1 MTSRQSY
8 ELRSR
13 SGTPF
18 DTPPPKS
25 GRWMAQTP
33 QETEDDGDRDGATST
48 HIHPTEGTSE
58 TPTSSTFTGDSAAFR
73 DDSEFTTEYSDDS
86 DDNQVQFI
94 KHNKPRF
101 GKRVHAVA
109 VSAFR
114 MLLEVVN
121 LTWFLLPFICLVVA
135 LVLPRYLIAAIQAT
149 PASLAAPGQGHVN
162 SMSSIQAHMDAMI
175 KDIGHFKK
183 FQHEHEARIEEVMIL
198 YDQTTKQL
206 DTLVDTTRSATSG
219 GNNGAVLE
227 HVTDMIQTALKKSIR
242 DLKSEY
248 KAALQPLEASL
259 RQISTQ
265 ATLLESDVKTHK
277 ARLTDVE
284 DLVEGTKAQLLDAT
298 SPQLLERQIAS
309 IVATELVVVQAKV
322 SRAVAEETARLRNAT
337 QGDLERL
344 VDRKVAAWTVHTSR
358 PDDSTTPGTAAP
370 SGRVDYASFASGGR
384 VVRHKTDLVGGS
396 SWASA
401 VQNLFFATS
410 SSSTFTSKSLTPFPL
425 CSIVAGQSCQNSKP
439 ETAISVRAPPSSRVH
454 PMDIGG
460 LFLWI
465 CM

>member
-33 QETEDDGDRDGATST
+33 QETEDDGDHDGATST

-94 KHNKPRF
+94 KHNKSRF
-101 GKRVHAVA
+101 GKR

-384 VVRHKTDLVGGS
+384 VVRHKTYDHPRQYGVDGLVVDGTDVRHVDLGS
-396 SWASA
+396 
-401 VQNLFFATS
+401 
-410 SSSTFTSKSLTPFPL
+410 FTYHENHGPLQRFPL
-425 CSIVAGQSCQNSKP
+425 NHHAEIVHGVTLRVLSNHGNDKYTCLYRF
-439 ETAISVRAPPSSRVH
+439 SVHGARK
-454 PMDIGG
+454 
-460 LFLWI
+460 
-465 CM
+465 